1 MATRLAADCV
11 TLDQPPQDRR
21 RGSQARARG
30 RRSFRTVG
38 VLGRPR
44 KADLGYRPLAGAPDQ
59 VENDYYRF
67 LNQPRD

>member
-1 MATRLAADCV
+1 MVTRLAADCV
-11 TLDQPPQDRR
+11 TLDRPPQDRR

-38 VLGRPR
+38 VFGRPQ
-44 KADLGYRPLAGAPDQ
+44 KTDLGYRPLAGAPDQ